1 MFLQGVVKRLVRD
14 FHVSRICNEAKR
26 FPFELLNLKVGKFQQ
41 VALHPNSEKMYVSQ
55 VELGNGSVKQI
66 CSGIR
71 QYIPRDQLQDKLCI
85 VVDNIKKCKLRG
97 EPSEAMI
104 LCGEHTD
111 AGSGITSVKLAYPV
125 AESLEQSA
133 QLVGQQVVID
143 LDQKITDRKIKPKKW
158 DCISS
163 SLYTNGN
170 GEIVFQQGDSSEKQ
184 LFVKLGDQ
192 LIPVR
197 VDGLPEHSTVR

>member
-1 MFLQGVVKRLVRD
+1 MFLQGVAKRLVRD
-14 FHVSRICNEAKR
+14 FHVSRICNETKR

-55 VELGNGSVKQI
+55 VELGNGSLKQI

-71 QYIPRDQLQDKLCI
+71 QYISRDQLQDKLCI
-85 VVDNIKKCKLRG
+85 VVDNMKKCKLRG

-111 AGSGITSVKLAYPV
+111 TESGITSVKLAYPV
-125 AESLEQSA
+125 AEFPEQSA
-133 QLVGQQVVID
+133 HLVGQQVVID
-143 LDQKITDRKIKPKKW
+143 LDQKVTDRKIKPKEW
-158 DCISS
+158 DCISTR
-163 SLYTNGN
+163 LYTNGN
-170 GEIVFQQGDSSEKQ
+170 GEIVFQKEDSSEKQ

-197 VDGLPEHSTVR
+197 VDGLPEHSKVR